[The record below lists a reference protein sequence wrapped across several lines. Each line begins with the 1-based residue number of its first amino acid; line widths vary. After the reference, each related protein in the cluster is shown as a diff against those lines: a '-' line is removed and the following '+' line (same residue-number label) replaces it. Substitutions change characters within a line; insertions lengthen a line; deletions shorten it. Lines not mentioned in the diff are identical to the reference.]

1 MFLFLFVNKYVP
13 ALLAWQ
19 ITQMFSK
26 FAAKVLLQTAK
37 CRQLIKKNAEKV
49 IFYAKKFD
57 QLKKKQYIC
66 SGFVQ
71 KLFRVQKLLNQVTII
86 YKKCA

>member
-37 CRQLIKKNAEKV
+37 YRQLLKKNEEKFAYV
-49 IFYAKKFD
+49 RIF
-57 QLKKKQYIC
+57 L
-66 SGFVQ
+66 
-71 KLFRVQKLLNQVTII
+71 
-86 YKKCA
+86 